1 MENSPIG
8 YRARA
13 TKQIL
18 ETTINVG
25 RQTMDTQEL
34 TGKLRQ
40 IKQLADECL
49 LGLNSKRGKLAK
61 SGATRKSLF
70 HSIPQEFDFNVPL
83 QPFMARYSKGM
94 SGPKKFTLLLARL
107 TEGDLKKEISLAQ
120 IETNWNKMTSAH
132 LLGMK
137 FNRFYP
143 VQAKDRDWVEAK
155 RKGFYNLRPNWEGI
169 IKQ

>member
-1 MENSPIG
+1 
-8 YRARA
+8 
-13 TKQIL
+13 
-18 ETTINVG
+18 
-25 RQTMDTQEL
+25 MDEQEL
-34 TGKLRQ
+34 TEKILQ

-49 LGLNSKRGKLAK
+49 LGLHVAPSK
-61 SGATRKSLF
+61 TRKNRRQPRSGTQPSSQKLD
-70 HSIPQEFDFNVPL
+70 FDVPL
-83 QPFMARYSKGM
+83 RPFIRKYAKGM

-107 TEGDLKKEISLAQ
+107 VQGDLKKEVSLGQ

-143 VQAKDRDWVEAK
+143 VQAKDRDWVHSK

-169 IKQ
+169 VKR

>member
-1 MENSPIG
+1 
-8 YRARA
+8 
-13 TKQIL
+13 
-18 ETTINVG
+18 
-25 RQTMDTQEL
+25 MDTQEL
-34 TGKLRQ
+34 TAKLLQ
-40 IKQLADECL
+40 IKELADECL

-61 SGATRKSLF
+61 SAATRKPLF
-70 HSIPQEFDFNVPL
+70 HSIPQKFDFNMPL
-83 QPFMARYSKGM
+83 RPFIGRHCKRM

-107 TEGDLKKEISLAQ
+107 TGGDLKKEISLAQ
-120 IETNWNKMTSAH
+120 IETSWNKMTSAH

-143 VQAKDRDWVEAK
+143 GQAKDRDWVESK